1 MNSRLVEL
9 EQAWSKRINEA
20 RKEGREAERLYI
32 DNVLTATMLDAMN
45 PDQRAALKLA
55 RDLVRGL
62 PKE

>member
-1 MNSRLVEL
+1 MNDPLNIVKRLDL
-9 EQAWSKRINEA
+9 AYQQ
-20 RKEGREAERLYI
+20 GRETERLHI
-32 DNVLTATMLDAMN
+32 DNFLTATMLDAMD